1 MFVVQCYISVEPESS
16 VTPEN
21 KSAIFKEGAKK
32 SSYNI
37 NCHLVIFQM
46 F

>member
-21 KSAIFKEGAKK
+21 KSAILKEGAKK
-32 SSYNI
+32 TSYNI
-37 NCHLVIFQM
+37 NRHLDIFLM